1 MDNNVVKISIV
12 NPCSEN
18 WANMSATNKGAFCQQ
33 CQKEVIDFSKLSDNQ
48 IIQLLGNNTGSI
60 CGKVKS
66 DQLNRSLNFTKT
78 LNYSQPSYY
87 KFFVGLFV
95 SSFWNNS
102 ATAKS
107 CVVESTKPNTYFTE
121 KQLVDVETNETK
133 RDSSKQI
140 IKGKVLDKETN
151 EAHTKRITRSAENLL
166 ENMEELLLW
175 SKGQMEHFKP
185 SKKMTAVSRLFKDIE
200 NTFSDNDNV
209 KFIFDNSRQ
218 LDIYTDEDY
227 LKTIMRNLTSNS
239 VKTLNNVAGATIEWK
254 AWEENG
260 KQYLSITDNGKGITE
275 QQLKILNEGGHN
287 VGIKSGLGLH
297 LVRDMAKAITCTI
310 SVTAAPGKGTSFQ
323 LAI

>member
-66 DQLNRSLNFTKT
+66 DQLNRRLNFTKT

-151 EAHTKRITRSAENLL
+151 DPIPFANVFIKNYEISVSTDINGNFSLSIPKEVFVDTFSIKISYLGYGLL
-166 ENMEELLLW
+166 EIINCTIQDLGNE
-175 SKGQMEHFKP
+175 K
-185 SKKMTAVSRLFKDIE
+185 
-200 NTFSDNDNV
+200 N
-209 KFIFDNSRQ
+209 
-218 LDIYTDEDY
+218 YY
-227 LKTIMRNLTSNS
+227 LKKDEIAYLGGVNFIYSEPPKKKKWWQR
-239 VKTLNNVAGATIEWK
+239 
-254 AWEENG
+254 
-260 KQYLSITDNGKGITE
+260 KQK
-275 QQLKILNEGGHN
+275 
-287 VGIKSGLGLH
+287 
-297 LVRDMAKAITCTI
+297 
-310 SVTAAPGKGTSFQ
+310 
-323 LAI
+323 